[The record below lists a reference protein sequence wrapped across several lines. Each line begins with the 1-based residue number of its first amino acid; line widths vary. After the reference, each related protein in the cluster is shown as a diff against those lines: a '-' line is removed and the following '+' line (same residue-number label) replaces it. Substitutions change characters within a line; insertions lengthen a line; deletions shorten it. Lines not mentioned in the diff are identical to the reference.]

1 MMGSSFRGEN
11 GKISFSM
18 PFSVKVIEYT
28 FEP

>member
-1 MMGSSFRGEN
+1 MGSSLREKT
-11 GKISFSM
+11 GKISLLM